1 MLRLISRLV
10 VGGPA
15 HHVCLLTANL
25 EPRLF
30 RSWLAH
36 GQSARGERSNL
47 ELARE
52 FGIEPIAIA
61 ALKRRPGLADLR
73 ALFEIR
79 RLLHEIRPHLIHTH
93 TAKAGGL
100 GRLAGVL
107 SPPRRGRRPR
117 LIHTFHGHVFNGYFP
132 GYASRAVVMMERRL
146 AHLSDAIVVVSESV
160 KRDIIDK
167 YRVAPPAKVHVIPLG
182 LDFSWTERIE
192 EQCGWLRARFGI
204 PGASPIVGSVGR
216 LAEVKNLPML
226 LEGFRRFSSDSPRAA
241 HLVLFGDGTMR
252 IALEQQAQRAGIA
265 PRVHFSGWELDR
277 ARIYSD
283 LDAVCLTSLNEGT
296 PVVLIEAIAAGV
308 PVVATD
314 VGGVRDVVA
323 DGIDGEVIPSNEVAA
338 LAAALARISSRGPI
352 PESRRNAMRS
362 VFSVERMVRDITALY
377 QQVLKD

>member
-1 MLRLISRLV
+1 
-10 VGGPA
+10 
-15 HHVCLLTANL
+15 
-25 EPRLF
+25 
-30 RSWLAH
+30 
-36 GQSARGERSNL
+36 
-47 ELARE
+47 
-52 FGIEPIAIA
+52 
-61 ALKRRPGLADLR
+61 
-73 ALFEIR
+73 
-79 RLLHEIRPHLIHTH
+79 
-93 TAKAGGL
+93 
-100 GRLAGVL
+100 
-107 SPPRRGRRPR
+107 
-117 LIHTFHGHVFNGYFP
+117 
-132 GYASRAVVMMERRL
+132 VMMERRL

-252 IALEQQAQRAGIA
+252 TALEQQAQRAGIA

-296 PVVLIEAIAAGV
+296 PVALIEAIAAGV

-362 VFSVERMVRDITALY
+362 IFSVERMVRDITALY

>member
-107 SPPRRGRRPR
+107 SMPRRGRRPR

-160 KRDIIDK
+160 RRDIIDK
-167 YRVAPPAKVHVIPLG
+167 YRVAPSAKVHVIPLG

-265 PRVHFSGWELDR
+265 PRVHFSGWELVR

-296 PVVLIEAIAAGV
+296 PVALIEAIAAGV